1 MEINPTLLKELP
13 HSDVFIWL
21 VSCRRQGMLTQGPT
35 PSPKCKLNISSFL
48 TLPHW
53 LDCLI
58 CTRNSVSIVLLLWMM
73 GGWDRWGV
81 VDSYQGVG
89 GGTGGGYY
97 LIVFFICA
105 FVFWS
110 LMSCLFFKW
119 VEHDSCCVCFFV
131 YYLFSLSLVP
141 LTRSYWGIEI
151 VVPVM

>member
-1 MEINPTLLKELP
+1 M
-13 HSDVFIWL
+13 WL
-21 VSCRRQGMLTQGPT
+21 VSCRRQGILFQGLAPDF
-35 PSPKCKLNISSFL
+35 KCKLNISSFV
-48 TLPHW
+48 TLPHL

-58 CTRNSVSIVLLLWMM
+58 CTKNSVSIVLLLWMM

-141 LTRSYWGIEI
+141 LTRSYWGIET
-151 VVPVM
+151 VLSVM